1 MYNICLFER
10 QLVLTNDMEL
20 TRFYD
25 IHTLIL
31 LYWQQ
36 KLWHLV
42 PFNILAES
50 GTRTI

>member
-1 MYNICLFER
+1 
-10 QLVLTNDMEL
+10 MEL

-25 IHTLIL
+25 IYALIL

-36 KLWHLV
+36 NILLWHLV

-50 GTRTI
+50 GTRTV